1 MDTRRNITCVGGAY
15 LGKNF
20 EDCKVLFSPKRKAEE
35 TVLTNA
41 SSPSKKQKV
50 FSEIINNWNT
60 LGVDN
65 MAGNSGESDSHTK
78 ARSDFGGKVWK

>member
-1 MDTRRNITCVGGAY
+1 MDTRRDIASSGGAY
-15 LGKNF
+15 LGRNI
-20 EDCKVLFSPKRKAEE
+20 EDCKGLFSPKRKAEE

-60 LGVDN
+60 LGLDN
-65 MAGNSGESDSHTK
+65 MAGK
-78 ARSDFGGKVWK
+78 LW